1 MRIILL
7 LSGHGPL
14 VNHLRIFCSEVQVS
28 RPGIAAYPHLS
39 TSPRLHM
46 CTEQMV
52 NSTVK
57 AQQYV
62 AKTSLGLFNTDK
74 HN

>member
-1 MRIILL
+1 
-7 LSGHGPL
+7 
-14 VNHLRIFCSEVQVS
+14 
-28 RPGIAAYPHLS
+28 
-39 TSPRLHM
+39 M

-57 AQQYV
+57 AQQYL